1 MNNVMKINILLEG
14 FLALMLFCSCGDNDE
29 AFPSHMEK
37 NWYVIEYDPNA
48 SELDRLIYEV
58 MIEPDS
64 RFFIVIRSGLKLGM
78 IRGEILTRIM
88 RFLNLGIYLRIE
100 RRLLSIL

>member
-1 MNNVMKINILLEG
+1 MKINILLKG

-37 NWYVIEYDPNA
+37 NWYAIEYDPNA

-58 MIEPDS
+58 YDRTGFPI
-64 RFFIVIRSGLKLGM
+64 FIVGM
-78 IRGEILTRIM
+78 IREEILTRFM
-88 RFLNLGIYLRIE
+88 RFLSLGIYLRIE
-100 RRLLSIL
+100 RRPLSIL